1 MPDKSLGVEAARIAL
16 RILRGEVPASI
27 ATNPFGTSPPVYDW
41 RELRRWGISESRL
54 PPGSIVQFR
63 SPTVWEHYRWY
74 IIGALIIIVVQGALI
89 VGLLLQRAR
98 RRRAEAEL
106 RESQEFME
114 LSTSAGELGLWVR
127 DLERGD
133 LWANPRLRSL
143 FGFGEN
149 DVLRFDDVLG
159 RIHPD
164 DRARVIAEVERAQQ
178 TGVLLKVN
186 FA

>member
-1 MPDKSLGVEAARIAL
+1 
-16 RILRGEVPASI
+16 
-27 ATNPFGTSPPVYDW
+27 
-41 RELRRWGISESRL
+41 
-54 PPGSIVQFR
+54 
-63 SPTVWEHYRWY
+63 
-74 IIGALIIIVVQGALI
+74 
-89 VGLLLQRAR
+89 
-98 RRRAEAEL
+98 
-106 RESQEFME
+106 ME

-143 FGFGEN
+143 FGFGQD
-149 DVLRFDDVLG
+149 DVLRFEDIIG

-178 TGVLLKVN
+178 AGVLLKGN